1 MINDGN
7 AKLLAPCSLET
18 LRNEQSDE
26 ILLNKV
32 TMGQVEI
39 RHHAIGVF
47 SVKRFFFFFFSYL
60 HLQKL
65 TLQNKQI
72 TLTIPTLHTKYI
84 LCVYIN
90 TLQINYTTVK

>member
-47 SVKRFFFFFFSYL
+47 SVKRFLRVLKVFVNIVIVQSIVIMVNDPGSGSHSLMTQNHTQKYL
-60 HLQKL
+60 NLS
-65 TLQNKQI
+65 
-72 TLTIPTLHTKYI
+72 
-84 LCVYIN
+84 
-90 TLQINYTTVK
+90 